1 MGLTDHLDVSAF
13 DPATPP
19 SVDFYRHV
27 NGGWL
32 DANPVPAE
40 YPAWGASYEVHVRN
54 EEILHGLLEA
64 SRDDRGAP
72 GSPSRT
78 VGDYFASGMDV
89 DAIAAADLDSLGG
102 LFDGIGSIGSIDDLG
117 VIMLSLKQ
125 LGVGAFHGF
134 AVIPDFEDPDSYLVY
149 LGQGGLGLPE
159 RDYYLRDDDRS
170 TALVDAYVGHVTAQ
184 LENAGRGGRD
194 DAVAILELERRLAE
208 ASLPAE
214 KLRDLQ
220 LTLNRHRVDDL
231 DVLMPQFGLTG
242 YLRSLGV
249 TLETVNIDNA
259 DFFSILDEV
268 LSGTRVEVI
277 RSYLTWHLIRS
288 YAPALPTR
296 FEEEAFDFYNR
307 KIGGQQQPRERWTR
321 VLSAAASDIGEQV
334 AKLYVDEVFS
344 PEAKARCE
352 HMVDDLIAA
361 MGRSV
366 RDLDWMT
373 EETKQ
378 EALTKVDSFAYKI
391 GYPDEWRDYTG
402 LVIDRGSY
410 VENRMRSAR
419 WEFDRNMRRLEEPVD
434 KGEWALPAHVVNAY
448 YNPLWNEVV
457 FTAGILQPPF
467 FYADADDA
475 VNYGA
480 IGSVIGH
487 EITHGFDDNGSRFDE
502 AGRRRNWW
510 TEADRDEFE
519 RRAEVLVSQF
529 SEYEIDGDQKVN
541 GRLTLGENIAD
552 LGGLAVAYDA
562 FVQTLNGDE
571 AEIGGFT
578 ARQRF
583 FISYATIWRMNYTE
597 EYLRMLTNVDVHAPN
612 QVRTNGPL
620 SNFPPFAE
628 AFSVGDGAP
637 MRRPV
642 DEVADIW

>member
-1 MGLTDHLDVSAF
+1 MGLTDHLDVSGF
-13 DPATPP
+13 DPSTAP

-32 DANPVPAE
+32 DANPVPAD

-64 SRDDRGAP
+64 SRDDPGAP
-72 GSPSRT
+72 GSPSRM

-89 DAIAAADLDSLGG
+89 DAIAAADVDSLGA
-102 LFDGIGSIGSIDDLG
+102 LFDGIDSIESIDDLG

-125 LGVGAFHGF
+125 LGVGAFHGL
-134 AVIPDFEDPDSYLVY
+134 AVIPDFEDPDSYLAY

-170 TALVDAYVGHVTAQ
+170 TALVDAYVDHVTAQ
-184 LENAGRGGRD
+184 LENASRGGPE

-214 KLRDLQ
+214 RLRDLQ

-231 DVLMPQFGLTG
+231 DELMPQFGLTG
-242 YLRSLGV
+242 YVRSLGV
-249 TLETVNIDNA
+249 TLETVNVDNA
-259 DFFSILDEV
+259 NFFSTLDEV
-268 LSGTRVEVI
+268 MSGTPLEVI
-277 RSYLTWHLIRS
+277 RSYLNWHLIRS
-288 YAPALPTR
+288 YASALPTR

-334 AKLYVDEVFS
+334 AKLYVDEAFS

-352 HMVDDLIAA
+352 QMVDDLIAA

-373 EETKQ
+373 EETKK
-378 EALTKVDSFAYKI
+378 EALTKVDSFTHKI

-419 WEFDRNMRRLEEPVD
+419 WEFDRSMGRLEEPVD

-475 VNYGA
+475 VNHGA

-510 TEADRDEFE
+510 TEGDREEFE
-519 RRAEVLVSQF
+519 RRAEVLVTQF

-562 FVQTLNGDE
+562 FVETLDGDE
-571 AEIGGFT
+571 PEIGGFT

-597 EYLRMLTNVDVHAPN
+597 EYLRMLANVDVHAPN
-612 QVRTNGPL
+612 PVRTNGPL

-642 DEVADIW
+642 GEVADIW